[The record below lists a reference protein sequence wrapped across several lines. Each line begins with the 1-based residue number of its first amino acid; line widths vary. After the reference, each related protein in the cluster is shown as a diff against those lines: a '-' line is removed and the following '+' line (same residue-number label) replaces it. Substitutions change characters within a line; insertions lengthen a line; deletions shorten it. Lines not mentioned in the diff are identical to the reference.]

1 MPESATTDLSTRR
14 PAEEMTP
21 AWVVNPVGPLT
32 GDIVVRGSKNAVTKH
47 LVASMLGRSPSTV
60 SNCPDIGDVDI
71 TCRMLESLGCIV
83 ERADGNTTIDPGP

>member
-14 PAEEMTP
+14 PAEELTP

-47 LVASMLGRSPSTV
+47 LVASMLGSAPSTV

-71 TCRMLESLGCIV
+71 THAHDTIGMATGRSTPGRSTRPGCR
-83 ERADGNTTIDPGP
+83 